1 MRVSLQTLALLSIR
15 IIDVNDNQPTIS
27 ILFLTESGKPK
38 VPENAKIRNRGE
50 QQIYIIV
57 FEVNVNLITIEIR
70 VILINGHR
78 CAAL

>member
-1 MRVSLQTLALLSIR
+1 MRVSLQTSALVSIK

-27 ILFLTESGKPK
+27 ILFLIESGKPKVK

-78 CAAL
+78 